1 MKCLYWVCCVYSYFV
16 VVVIN
21 EQDATA
27 ARVRVLIRSQDYKES
42 WWTIGV
48 SENII
53 EASKIALLD
62 SIEFK
67 LMKDKKKKTVRKKV
81 NKKRLK
87 KTVRKKAKR
96 SRTSVHG

>member
-1 MKCLYWVCCVYSYFV
+1 MHLCDYK

-27 ARVRVLIRSQDYKES
+27 ARVRVLIRSQDHKES

-67 LMKDKKKKTVRKKV
+67 LMKDKKKKTVRNKSKK
-81 NKKRLK
+81 K
-87 KTVRKKAKR
+87 
-96 SRTSVHG
+96 